1 MAMPT
6 TTVRMKHSDHQRLTD
21 LAKANGSSLG
31 EETRRALAAY
41 LNGVDTAAMIEEQR
55 RAMNEQIAALDD
67 RLTKRFEDHLKALAN
82 AFQAIHL
89 TVDQDGNAIDGHID
103 EDAVAAVKQ
112 AA

>member
-6 TTVRMKHSDHQRLTD
+6 TTIRMKHSDHQRLTD

-55 RAMNEQIAALDD
+55 RAMNEQIAGLET
-67 RLTKRFEDHLKALAN
+67 RLSARIDDHLTTLAN
-82 AFQAIHL
+82 AFATIQL
-89 TVDQDGNAIDGHID
+89 VVDTDGNIVQGSID
-103 EDAVAAVKQ
+103 EEALAAVKQ
-112 AA
+112 AE